1 IAKTA
6 LKVTSLGKVSYSRV
20 NEARVFRYVRKPSAP
35 MWQNVH
41 HLLIPLLATTP
52 CQVFLPKAFYIATN
66 IPFVFVLFASQF
78 IQIAIV
84 IERCIANVYIKD
96 YETGYKKLGPILISA
111 AMSVCVSILL
121 MLYCGEN
128 FDGPVLNA
136 RALPTKNIVLV
147 NVVIMVM
154 LAINFTG
161 LALTITLHF
170 VGPKRRIR

>member
-1 IAKTA
+1 MTLIWIVSFKLSILTENGICCFCNF
-6 LKVTSLGKVSYSRV
+6 KSLICISPRPWCISDPSR
-20 NEARVFRYVRKPSAP
+20 EHVRNQSL
-35 MWQNVH
+35 QNS
-41 HLLIPLLATTP
+41 
-52 CQVFLPKAFYIATN
+52 FYIATN

-96 YETGYKKLGPILISA
+96 YETGYKKLGPILLSA
-111 AMSVCVSILL
+111 AVSFF
-121 MLYCGEN
+121 N

-136 RALPTKNIVLV
+136 RTLPTKNIVLV